1 MKQNEDVVR
10 AKASLQAARSDQALI
25 RIQTAAAVAT
35 LYRTAQFAYESA
47 ILYRDSLTPLALQ
60 NLRVALTAYQ
70 GGKIDFVTLSGA
82 VQRLYA
88 ARVSYLQAANQFLAG
103 EVSLEQAIGA
113 PLHQ

>member
-1 MKQNEDVVR
+1 MR
-10 AKASLQAARSDQALI
+10 AKANLQAARSDQALI
-25 RIQTAAAVAT
+25 KIQTAAAVAT
-35 LYRTAQFAYESA
+35 LYRSAQFAYETA
-47 ILYRDSLTPLALQ
+47 ILYRDSLIPLARQ

-70 GGKIDFVTLSGA
+70 SGKIDFVTLST
-82 VQRLYA
+82 VLQSEYA